1 MQNSLVPKGF
11 YNKNHFLGLKERK
24 ITGSQ
29 KDDFNKGYN
38 LALKKCNR
46 RAQRIISE
54 MFEAYQRSVQDE
66 DEDDEYDY

>member
-46 RAQRIISE
+46 RAQRIITE
-54 MFEAYQRSVQDE
+54 MFEAYKRTVQDE